1 MKNVTEMRA
10 KLANVF
16 AKLES
21 GDIDPR
27 VAKQM
32 NNSAGKIL
40 YSIRVELEQASLRNE
55 KPDVDWLKKH
65 NAGDR
70 NE

>member
-1 MKNVTEMRA
+1 MKNVTEMRT

-21 GDIDPR
+21 GEIDTR

-40 YSIRVELEQASLRNE
+40 YSIRVELEQAYLRNE
-55 KPDVDWLKKH
+55 KPDVDWLKKP
-65 NAGDR
+65 
-70 NE
+70 